1 MSNFNSFSGQPLVRL
16 APNRGQSPV
25 SQGIDAGLSALDLAV
40 EQGNQMQAQQFAGVM
55 QALGGAVDVVQTVG
69 NQQLRAASLE
79 EQQRERALAQRI
91 AAENEAERQRMR
103 DRAEQ
108 VDAQREQERLA
119 RQLEIADKAVVRK
132 AWNASRVELERQI
145 AMNDPRI
152 IDAVG
157 LQGEEL
163 ATWSRDYAS
172 AFAAGVGDQA
182 NVADDLDEIAA
193 QVASV
198 LTRKQIEV
206 VRNGEEQL
214 FIDTAQV
221 LAAQANPQDFADAAD
236 VVVGSASMHTRQ
248 EAFAKTVIPALREDA
263 EAGRIDL
270 LNQKM
275 QAIGMDN
282 DPAYGVTVQEL
293 RTKAQAAQVS
303 LQQQADAA
311 RRETVYDAINSGN
324 WAVARANAIKF
335 GGEEQN
341 QLMRTIRAAENES
354 LSRTRE
360 QAKVSL
366 QQSGAA
372 LLLQQAR
379 AEYSSAT
386 MPSGGQKRTLRQAVV
401 VGDETVEAEV
411 SLSNEELARQ
421 IQAEDFQTFKQ
432 QGMSDMQ
439 AMQRTSERA
448 VANGVPVHAIA
459 DNAAR
464 VFRSVATLDSI
475 DNPEHPAVAK
485 QFGDVLTQYQALG
498 TAAVTAMGLSDANT
512 AFLDMASQLMMTPDI
527 GNDPA
532 RAIVEA
538 RRILVRDPRPLSDTQ
553 LKAIDDAAARFAR
566 PWFRTNFDGNITT
579 MTQDIAALARVYSRG
594 TSNPEVAVQRAVATI
609 EKQAVRYNDNYVRV
623 PGWKKETYGYDV
635 GEVLE
640 ARIDDVVK
648 QHARVNAIDGEALEA
663 KHIEVQYNQRNGT
676 FTFHDM
682 RNGFVVNTGRGPMR
696 PMTKQEIDA
705 YALELRT
712 ANWASPR
719 TRMQQQED
727 MISQKWTARQLRT
740 SVEELLG
747 PIVQPIRDA
756 RENFGAPTIP

>member
-69 NQQLRAASLE
+69 NQQLRAATLE

-103 DRAEQ
+103 DRDEQ
-108 VDAQREQERLA
+108 VDAQREQDRIS

-206 VRNGEEQL
+206 VRSGEEQL

-293 RTKAQAAQVS
+293 RTKAQSAQAS
-303 LQQQADAA
+303 LQQRTIAA
-311 RRETVYDAINSGN
+311 QREGVFNAINTGDFAS
-324 WAVARANAIKF
+324 AKTMAQAI

-341 QLMRTIRAAENES
+341 QLMRTIRIQEEDVLKRADEQARVTAINASMQAAVADALSPVGLQIADDVPVTYASSQGPQQVSINADEYRSTVVRAAISQVQQAGTAAGRSVEDVRRDMFGVAARNNYVLPEVKQSFETLRATVSEAVNKGGPIPTQLATEAFANYRAMTPAYRERS
-354 LSRTRE
+354 LSENAKAFMGRVDELSQLPGMTMETAFRDAGRIESIGLETRRATEQFIAKETDKEVRARKIANKLENATWLSRRATLYALLGTDATKAMQRAKDEHDAISGNVNGYTVLYAKQFAPDASNRPFDEALGDYLRTR
-360 QAKVSL
+360 VFPGI
-366 QQSGAA
+366 QQEKPTFAGEEITIDQLVPVIDPNTETVQLRYADGM
-372 LLLQQAR
+372 
-379 AEYSSAT
+379 
-386 MPSGGQKRTLRQAVV
+386 MPIFGDSRDTFPIRDVYRFFGNRQAVQ
-401 VGDETVEAEV
+401 DAMDTQQRTAETIAEQDA
-411 SLSNEELARQ
+411 NQRQREQRARQ
-421 IQAEDFQTFKQ
+421 NIDTTRR
-432 QGMSDMQ
+432 SLNV
-439 AMQRTSERA
+439 TTT
-448 VANGVPVHAIA
+448 
-459 DNAAR
+459 DN
-464 VFRSVATLDSI
+464 
-475 DNPEHPAVAK
+475 
-485 QFGDVLTQYQALG
+485 
-498 TAAVTAMGLSDANT
+498 
-512 AFLDMASQLMMTPDI
+512 
-527 GNDPA
+527 
-532 RAIVEA
+532 
-538 RRILVRDPRPLSDTQ
+538 RDR
-553 LKAIDDAAARFAR
+553 
-566 PWFRTNFDGNITT
+566 ITT
-579 MTQDIAALARVYSRG
+579 T
-594 TSNPEVAVQRAVATI
+594 P
-609 EKQAVRYNDNYVRV
+609 
-623 PGWKKETYGYDV
+623 
-635 GEVLE
+635 
-640 ARIDDVVK
+640 
-648 QHARVNAIDGEALEA
+648 
-663 KHIEVQYNQRNGT
+663 
-676 FTFHDM
+676 
-682 RNGFVVNTGRGPMR
+682 
-696 PMTKQEIDA
+696 
-705 YALELRT
+705 
-712 ANWASPR
+712 
-719 TRMQQQED
+719 
-727 MISQKWTARQLRT
+727 
-740 SVEELLG
+740 
-747 PIVQPIRDA
+747 
-756 RENFGAPTIP
+756 